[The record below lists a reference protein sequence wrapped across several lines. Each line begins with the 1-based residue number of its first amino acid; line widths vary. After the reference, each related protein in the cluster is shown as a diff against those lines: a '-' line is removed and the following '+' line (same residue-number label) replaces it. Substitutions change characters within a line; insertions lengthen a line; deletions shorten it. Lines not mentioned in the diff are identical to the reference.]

1 MSKTMA
7 MREFEE
13 KLSEMPAVEKVI
25 YTRGVTPVESGMIRK
40 LAGDKPDAETDAET
54 RYLALCKQELRMK
67 IALKTVQEAKKEVE
81 KELAE
86 ADAIGQVK
94 FEW

>member
-25 YTRGVTPVESGMIRK
+25 YTRGAVAMPESARNDGWT
-40 LAGDKPDAETDAET
+40 AEGQGTAEE

-67 IALKTVQEAKKEVE
+67 IALKTVQEAKREVE

-86 ADAIGQVK
+86 MDAIGQVEFK
-94 FEW
+94 W